1 MPTNCAV
8 YGCNSLFKR
17 GGEIRFH
24 AFPNDKKLK
33 RKWVNLCKR
42 KDFINTATARICSR
56 HFEPTAYVRNLK
68 YELLGVPPPKSQI
81 KLKEGALPTLRLPSS
96 QDISEFSSSIIRTMA
111 EIIDLSDDDVV
122 IEEIPKRKTS
132 SGVKRPFRC
141 LNSDC
146 RTEKD
151 LIRAEEY
158 IRRYFGVLSYPKK
171 KRVCYNCMG
180 EAKSQ
185 QDSLVETLRARRL
198 LLAEKLP
205 PPRTTVVLTDSD
217 SDPSDSGTLSEES
230 EYEYEC
236 DDGKSLE
243 ETIIE
248 LTRELGLDRQI
259 TEGTKHLEE
268 RLLAVQEGFDKLHT
282 EEYSKIEADLD
293 NVRKDFYNNF
303 RPEIMWQPALDIGPS
318 STILQQDGT
327 GEVIAEPSVYFPTE
341 NLPPV
346 GPLHRWEL
354 QPDELV
360 FSMKYSLFA
369 RWVQAQVIEVEKREV
384 KNTTYKIRYNRNA
397 KGSGLPR
404 VMPGRQLAYINPC
417 ATRIPVGTRV
427 IAKYRDE
434 DPKNTTISGS
444 FYVGVVAEI
453 PTAANKYRYLIFFDD
468 GYAQYVLHFDIRVVT
483 ESSACP
489 WEDVSSDSREFI
501 KEYLQM
507 YPERPMVRLQKWNY
521 VKTEWNGRWWK
532 AQVKEVD
539 GSLVKMFFPLDGR
552 SEWIYRGSTRL
563 SPLFNKKL
571 NIQAQSEQPLRTI
584 RRRTAAIPGRA
595 VVEYGT
601 FGQGQDP
608 DAAVP
613 GKFVQPPGV
622 ETTGE
627 RRSVARKST
636 SSRPGTPPKEVQI
649 RVEQESKGF
658 TNKHSF
664 LERILKFISHVCA
677 AKCLGAQGDSMDKH
691 KGLSPLLYPL
701 LFSWHR
707 QIVKQRRK
715 TTSKNEVYYVGPCGR
730 RLRSVEEVFRYLRET
745 ESRLEIDCFTY
756 ELSIDVSHEWEPFKQ
771 ILNIE
776 DLSKGE
782 ENVPISCVNSL
793 DDTPPQQ
800 LTYCNVRLPT
810 EHVPLNLDPEFLVC
824 CDCTD
829 DCLDKSKCSCWQ
841 LTIQGTRILERHEND
856 SAGYHYRRLFEQ
868 VQSGIYECN
877 SRCKCSSHC
886 LNRVVQHPLRLKL
899 QLFKT
904 ARRGWGV
911 RTLHDIPRGG
921 FICVYV
927 GRMLNEAIANEEG
940 KINGGDDYYAELDYI
955 EVMENAKEGYEEEAT
970 NPDDDNGN
978 NYQPDD
984 RNLGSDSNESD
995 GFYSENEV
1003 DNPKEDHDFN
1013 QPSHMRKVGVAKREK
1028 SARLQERAKRKK
1040 TLLPDIG
1047 KEDGSGSGSAAA
1059 SDEDNNKKNKK
1070 KENGKSQKKRAEK
1083 EDKKDDNMNKKEEE
1097 KEEEKKSNEAAE
1109 EEKRD
1114 GSESSDG
1121 LDDQS
1126 DEGEDE
1132 ADEKQRRPQTFV
1144 PSQLLASANVVR
1156 PNQSVRDYFG
1166 KDEAVYIMDAKHTGN
1181 IGRFLNHSCEPNVF
1195 VQNVF
1200 VDTHDLRFP
1209 WVAFFAI
1216 SNIRAGTELTWDYN
1230 YEVDSVP
1237 GKVKYCYCG
1246 ARKCRG
1252 RLL

>member
-1 MPTNCAV
+1 
-8 YGCNSLFKR
+8 
-17 GGEIRFH
+17 
-24 AFPNDKKLK
+24 
-33 RKWVNLCKR
+33 
-42 KDFINTATARICSR
+42 
-56 HFEPTAYVRNLK
+56 
-68 YELLGVPPPKSQI
+68 
-81 KLKEGALPTLRLPSS
+81 
-96 QDISEFSSSIIRTMA
+96 MA

-122 IEEIPKRKTS
+122 IEEVPKKKANAF
-132 SGVKRPFRC
+132 GVKRPFRC

-151 LIRAEEY
+151 LIRAQEFV
-158 IRRYFGVLSYPKK
+158 RRYFGVLSYPKK
-171 KRVCYNCMG
+171 RRVCLNCCS
-180 EAKSQ
+180 EAKTQ
-185 QDSLVETLRARRL
+185 QNSLVEAVRGGRL

-205 PPRTTVVLTDSD
+205 PPKTTVSLTDSD
-217 SDPSDSGTLSEES
+217 SDPSDNGSISEES
-230 EYEYEC
+230 EYEYDCE
-236 DDGKSLE
+236 DGFSLK
-243 ETIIE
+243 ETIAE
-248 LTRELGLDRQI
+248 LTKELGLDKQVSDGI
-259 TEGTKHLEE
+259 SHLEE

-293 NVRKDFYNNF
+293 KVRKDFYNNF
-303 RPEIMWQPALDIGPS
+303 RVEITWEPSLDISPPS
-318 STILQQDGT
+318 MNWPHDVSK
-327 GEVIAEPSVYFPTE
+327 EVIADPSVYVPNE

-346 GPLHRWEL
+346 GPLQRWEL
-354 QPDELV
+354 QPNELV

-369 RWVQAQVIEVEKREV
+369 RWVQAQVIEVERREP
-384 KNTTYKIRYNRNA
+384 KNTTYKIRYNRNS

-427 IAKYRDE
+427 IAKYRDD

-444 FYVGVVAEI
+444 FYVGIVAEI

-468 GYAQYVLHFDIRVVT
+468 GYAQYVLHHDIRVVT
-483 ESSACP
+483 EASVCP

-571 NIQAQSEQPLRTI
+571 NIQAQAVQPLRTI
-584 RRRTAAIPGRA
+584 RRRTAALPGRA

-601 FGQGQDP
+601 FGQGQDVES
-608 DAAVP
+608 AVTEAP
-613 GKFVQPPGV
+613 S
-622 ETTGE
+622 E
-627 RRSVARKST
+627 RRAVARKST
-636 SSRPGTPPKEVQI
+636 SSRPGTPPREVQL

-664 LERILKFISHVCA
+664 PEKMIKYTQHTCSY
-677 AKCLGAQGDSMDKH
+677 KCLDESEDSMEKY
-691 KGLSPLLYPL
+691 KGLSPLLYPIQ
-701 LFSWHR
+701 FGWQR
-707 QIVKQRRK
+707 QILKQRRK
-715 TTSKNEVYYVGPCGR
+715 TISKNEVYYTAPCGR
-730 RLRSVEEVFRYLRET
+730 HLRSIEEVFRYLRET
-745 ESRLEIDCFTY
+745 ESNLEIDCFTF
-756 ELSIDVSHEWEPFKQ
+756 ELAVDVSHEWEPFKK
-771 ILNIE
+771 ILYIE
-776 DLSKGE
+776 DMSKNE

-793 DDTPPQQ
+793 DETIPQP
-800 LTYCNVRLPT
+800 LIYCNVRLPT

-829 DCLDKSKCSCWQ
+829 DCQDKSKCSCWQ
-841 LTIQGTRILERHEND
+841 LTIQSSRILERND
-856 SAGYHYRRLFEQ
+856 NDTAGYNYRRLFEQ
-868 VQSGIYECN
+868 VQGGIYECN
-877 SRCKCSSHC
+877 SRCKCSKHC

-911 RTLHDIPRGG
+911 RTLQDIHRGG

-927 GRMLNEAIANEEG
+927 GRMLNETMANEEG
-940 KINGGDDYYAELDYI
+940 KTIGGDDYYAELDYI
-955 EVMENAKEGYEEEAT
+955 EVMENAKEGYEEEAV
-970 NPDDDNGN
+970 NPDEENISNSQTG
-978 NYQPDD
+978 D
-984 RNLGSDSNESD
+984 RNLGTSDSNESD

-1003 DNPKEDHDFN
+1003 DNPEEDHDFN
-1013 QPSHMRKVGVAKREK
+1013 QPSHMKKLGVTKREK
-1028 SARLQERAKRKK
+1028 SARLQERAAKRKK
-1040 TLLPDIG
+1040 GLLSDAS

-1059 SDEDNNKKNKK
+1059 SDEDAKKSTKMK
-1070 KENGKSQKKRAEK
+1070 DETNGKNNSEK
-1083 EDKKDDNMNKKEEE
+1083 EGETEDKKDIEKEDEKKEKKTDVPKDVDK
-1097 KEEEKKSNEAAE
+1097 KE
-1109 EEKRD
+1109 
-1114 GSESSDG
+1114 GSESSETSG
-1121 LDDQS
+1121 DQS
-1126 DEGEDE
+1126 DEGEEE
-1132 ADEKQRRPQTFV
+1132 ADEKQRQPQTFA
-1144 PSQLLASANVVR
+1144 PSQLLASPTMIKPR
-1156 PNQSVRDYFG
+1156 QSVRDYFG
-1166 KDEAVYIMDAKHTGN
+1166 RDEAVYIMDAKHTGN

-1237 GKVKYCYCG
+1237 GKIKYCYCG